1 MDSVVELV
9 IENMHR
15 LPELIP
21 TGFRCSYTPIAAA
34 GTDAQITQT
43 ARLLASQMTSAGLGI
58 GAVTKG
64 IQGNQVSIYISC
76 SSSSSFHC
84 SFRWKDLQL
93 HQNDLKK
100 RKKSLR

>member
-64 IQGNQVSIYISC
+64 IQGNQVSIYPVQVVVHFIVPSDGRISSC
-76 SSSSSFHC
+76 I
-84 SFRWKDLQL
+84 
-93 HQNDLKK
+93 
-100 RKKSLR
+100 RKT